1 MGMPSDSQVGDLMDK
16 RSGNGTRGFAAQKT
30 IWSAILPVWE
40 MESGKITSVTLHPID
55 LHQHDP
61 RSRKGSPTLTDSD
74 EALHH
79 LKELSRE
86 FGTDIQIKNG
96 KGYIDMAAEA

>member
-1 MGMPSDSQVGDLMDK
+1 MPGLRSLLGMVPMNSEALK
-16 RSGNGTRGFAAQKT
+16 N
-30 IWSAILPVWE
+30 IPVWE

-96 KGYIDMAAEA
+96 KGYIDMTAEA